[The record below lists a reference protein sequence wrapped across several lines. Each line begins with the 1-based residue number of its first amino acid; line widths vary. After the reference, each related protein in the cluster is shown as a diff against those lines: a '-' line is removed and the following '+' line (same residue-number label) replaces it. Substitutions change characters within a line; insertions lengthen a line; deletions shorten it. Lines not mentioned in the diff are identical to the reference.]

1 MERIIF
7 SIALCSTLIAG
18 TTLLSCTDKKADQGY
33 TKADFVKQLLI
44 KKKYKS
50 QHSFCHAGI

>member
-1 MERIIF
+1 
-7 SIALCSTLIAG
+7 
-18 TTLLSCTDKKADQGY
+18 LLSCTDKKADQGY

-50 QHSFCHAGI
+50 QHSFCHAGIQQ